1 MPYYLNPLVCSYLLW
16 PVGNNKIPTRLYNHT
31 LVPMVSFLGMKSIKF
46 SLEDLGLI
54 HILSFKVQPHKSE
67 FVGL

>member
-1 MPYYLNPLVCSYLLW
+1 MPYYLNALVCGYLLW
-16 PVGNNKIPTRLYNHT
+16 PVGNNKIPPRCYNLT
-31 LVPMVSFLGMKSIKF
+31 LVPKVSFLAMKIIKF
-46 SLEDLGLI
+46 SLEDLSLI